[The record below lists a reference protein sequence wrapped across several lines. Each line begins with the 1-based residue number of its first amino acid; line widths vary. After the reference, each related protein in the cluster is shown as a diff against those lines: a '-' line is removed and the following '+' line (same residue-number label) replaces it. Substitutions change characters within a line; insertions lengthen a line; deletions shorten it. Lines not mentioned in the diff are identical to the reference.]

1 MFLIAF
7 FSGTAYLFFCSR
19 IEGGLRRMIICSCS
33 VLSDKQVRTA
43 LAAPTPPRTPCQ
55 VHRHLGCEPQCGR
68 CVRSMRE
75 IMDKARLETAA
86 ATLGA
91 KVA

>member
-1 MFLIAF
+1 
-7 FSGTAYLFFCSR
+7 
-19 IEGGLRRMIICSCS
+19 MIICSCS
-33 VLSDKQVRTA
+33 VLSDKQVLTA
-43 LAAPTPPRTPCQ
+43 LGSPNPPRTPCQ

-75 IMDKARLETAA
+75 IIERTRLETV
-86 ATLGA
+86 TEKLSA

>member
-1 MFLIAF
+1 
-7 FSGTAYLFFCSR
+7 
-19 IEGGLRRMIICSCS
+19 MIICSCS

-43 LAAPTPPRTPCQ
+43 LDASNPPRTPCQ

-75 IMDKARLETAA
+75 LINRARLETAA
-86 ATLGA
+86 ETLGA

>member
-1 MFLIAF
+1 
-7 FSGTAYLFFCSR
+7 
-19 IEGGLRRMIICSCS
+19 MIICSCS
-33 VLSDKQVRTA
+33 VLSDKQVQAA
-43 LAAPTPPRTPCQ
+43 LDAPNPPRTPCQ

-75 IMDKARLETAA
+75 ILDRARQETPAE
-86 ATLGA
+86 TRGA

>member
-1 MFLIAF
+1 MFFIAF
-7 FSGTAYLFFCSR
+7 FSGTAYLFFSFR
-19 IEGGLRRMIICSCS
+19 IEGELRRMIICSCR
-33 VLSDKQVRTA
+33 VLSDKQVRNA
-43 LAAPTPPRTPCQ
+43 LAAPSPPRTPCQ
-55 VHRHLGCEPQCGR
+55 VHRHLGSEPECGH

-75 IMDKARLETAA
+75 IIEKARLETPA

>member
-1 MFLIAF
+1 
-7 FSGTAYLFFCSR
+7 
-19 IEGGLRRMIICSCS
+19 MIICSCT
-33 VLSDKQVRTA
+33 VLSDKQVSAA
-43 LAAPTPPRTPCQ
+43 LDSPNPPRTPCQ

-75 IMDKARLETAA
+75 IINRARLKTAA
-86 ATLGA
+86 GALGA

>member
-1 MFLIAF
+1 
-7 FSGTAYLFFCSR
+7 
-19 IEGGLRRMIICSCS
+19 MIICSCS
-33 VLSDKQVRTA
+33 VLSDKQVRAA
-43 LAAPTPPRTPCQ
+43 LDTPNGPRTPCQ

-75 IMDKARLETAA
+75 IIEGARAEAPA
-86 ATLGA
+86 EMRGV

>member
-1 MFLIAF
+1 
-7 FSGTAYLFFCSR
+7 
-19 IEGGLRRMIICSCS
+19 MIICSCS
-33 VLSDKQVRTA
+33 VLSDKQVSAA
-43 LAAPTPPRTPCQ
+43 LDSPNPPRTPCQ

-75 IMDKARLETAA
+75 VINRGLKTAA
-86 ATLGA
+86 SALGA

>member
-1 MFLIAF
+1 
-7 FSGTAYLFFCSR
+7 
-19 IEGGLRRMIICSCS
+19 MIICSCS

-43 LAAPTPPRTPCQ
+43 LDASNPPRTPCQ

-75 IMDKARLETAA
+75 LINRARQETAA
-86 ATLGA
+86 ETLEA

>member
-1 MFLIAF
+1 
-7 FSGTAYLFFCSR
+7 
-19 IEGGLRRMIICSCS
+19 MIICSCS
-33 VLSDKQVRTA
+33 VLSDKQVQAA
-43 LAAPTPPRTPCQ
+43 LVSPNPPRTPCQ

-75 IMDKARLETAA
+75 IIEKARLETAVDK
-86 ATLGA
+86 LVA